1 MCGPALAEHIDPH
14 QQETQIEEITIMS
27 LYGDFEFIKAETEYR
42 LERGRLA
49 PWVAGR
55 KKAVRR
61 RVPMWRTAA
70 ESVSTRR
77 NHAA

>member
-1 MCGPALAEHIDPH
+1 
-14 QQETQIEEITIMS
+14 MS

-42 LERGRLA
+42 LERGRHRPLGCRPQA
-49 PWVAGR
+49 RPYAAGS
-55 KKAVRR
+55 
-61 RVPMWRTAA
+61 PMRRTAA